1 MNRPRGQCVPS
12 AALRRGPYTRCMFLP
27 RPAGLLLSLP
37 VLVLVACTAAPGAS
51 PSAVASGSPEAA
63 RAAATGGAATSPA
76 PAPSPAA
83 SPAGSPRPGT
93 SVTPTVSATPSA
105 VVSPTPVPRPLGV
118 PRTAVEIDRG
128 AAGGRDIALTFD
140 CAANSGPTQ
149 EILDV
154 LAQENVSVTFFM
166 VGIWARDHQDLTKQI
181 AQRHELGNH
190 SYEHPDYRD
199 WTDTQIAADLQRN
212 EDFLFAL
219 TGKSTKPLWRAP
231 SGARDDRVL
240 EAAAAAGWPWHIFWT
255 IGRDTNGTVTG
266 DSGDWRGISGPEVEA
281 NNERAARLGGGV
293 ITVSHCD
300 APGTASTIRDTVRY
314 FRAQGLRIVTVSEL
328 LRGMGR

>member
-1 MNRPRGQCVPS
+1 MS
-12 AALRRGPYTRCMFLP
+12 LP
-27 RPAGLLLSLP
+27 RLDGLLLCVPL
-37 VLVLVACTAAPGAS
+37 LVLTACTTGPGAS
-51 PSAVASGSPEAA
+51 PGAGASGSPEAA
-63 RAAATGGAATSPA
+63 RTTATGAAATSAASVPSPGA
-76 PAPSPAA
+76 SPAA
-83 SPAGSPRPGT
+83 SPRSGA
-93 SVTPTVSATPSA
+93 SATPTASVTAAA
-105 VVSPTPVPRPLGV
+105 VASPTPVPRPLGL

-128 AAGGRDIALTFD
+128 AVGGRDIALTFD

-199 WTDTQIAADLQRN
+199 WTDAQIAADLQRN

-219 TGKSTKPLWRAP
+219 TGKTTKPLWRAP

-255 IGRDTNGTVTG
+255 IGRDANGTVTG
-266 DSGDWRGISGPEVEA
+266 DSGDWRGIPGPEVEA